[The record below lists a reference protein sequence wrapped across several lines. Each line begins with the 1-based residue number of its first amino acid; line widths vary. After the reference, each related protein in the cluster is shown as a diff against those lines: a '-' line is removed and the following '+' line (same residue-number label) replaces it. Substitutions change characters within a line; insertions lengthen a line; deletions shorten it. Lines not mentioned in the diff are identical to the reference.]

1 MKTLPILLELL
12 GRRLDAEGRRWL
24 ETTRAELARGVDVE
38 RFCVLFSMA
47 SRHAPRRALAP
58 DAGELA
64 AADKALPGWNPE
76 RWTTLEALRTALV
89 LSRPD
94 LERETA
100 AQAIEEL
107 FRYADMGELC
117 AGYKLL
123 AHLPKPQRF
132 LWRAGEGARSSMKA
146 VYESTCCDSPYAAAH
161 FDSISWH
168 QAVIKALFIEAPLW
182 RVSAVDTRLDP
193 ELARMALD
201 LADER
206 RSAGR
211 PVNPELWICLGAHGG
226 ARGLASLERE
236 LVSGPPRG
244 RAAAALG
251 LARAGARE
259 RLQSQLA
266 LEQDPFVHRTLTQ
279 ALAGDCS
286 SRAWAA
292 LDPTL
297 AGA

>member
-1 MKTLPILLELL
+1 MKTLPILLEFL

-24 ETTRAELARGVDVE
+24 ETTRAELARGVDLE

-47 SRHAPRRALAP
+47 SRHAPRRPLAP
-58 DAGELA
+58 DAAELA
-64 AADKALPGWNPE
+64 AAQKSLPGWNPE
-76 RWTTLEALRTALV
+76 RWTTLEALRAALV

-94 LERETA
+94 LESEAA
-100 AQAIEEL
+100 AQAVEEL

-123 AHLPKPQRF
+123 PHLPKPERF

-146 VYESTCCDSPYAAAH
+146 VYESTCCDSPYATAH
-161 FDSISWH
+161 FDGISWH

-182 RVSAVDTRLDP
+182 RVSAVDTRIDS

-211 PVNPELWICLGAHGG
+211 PVNPELWICLGAHAG
-226 ARGLASLERE
+226 ARGLAALERE
-236 LVSGPPRG
+236 LASGPPRG

-259 RLQSQLA
+259 RLQALVA
-266 LEQDPFVHRTLTQ
+266 LEKDTFVHRTMTQ

-292 LDPTL
+292 LDPSV